1 MLRPAEVEGTGHQNL
16 KPQITH
22 LRGFKA
28 ESITDQQWDLRRLR
42 SASRCLRSWPTRTA
56 AGGPGHGD
64 LRTPLGYML
73 SPTPWFLLS
82 FLSIASV
89 CRKSGDNTGPCA
101 NSPRPLQ
108 PGCTRPRRQISC
120 AKREPGSEVNPVPV
134 YRAVRRCLPRV
145 ALPSLGFVL
154 YQGSPANPTP
164 AHQPPCPPSSA
175 TGAISRLLIQREGS
189 GSSLMETEHKLG
201 PAGSCWSWCLPC
213 PALALALRFRMA
225 PGSHS
230 GLWPFAWPS
239 SCRNRV
245 GFCPSAHPQ
254 LTL

>member
-1 MLRPAEVEGTGHQNL
+1 MGPQPRRTTVPHPPPTWPCCGRKLTKSDSGQRVGPPKGVTGTGHQNL

-120 AKREPGSEVNPVPV
+120 AKREICPTVFLKSWWKRKEKSKLGRKKTGTFSETFPWGF
-134 YRAVRRCLPRV
+134 LTGE
-145 ALPSLGFVL
+145 PSLFVL
-154 YQGSPANPTP
+154 GCPRSLQ
-164 AHQPPCPPSSA
+164 QPCP
-175 TGAISRLLIQREGS
+175 R
-189 GSSLMETEHKLG
+189 
-201 PAGSCWSWCLPC
+201 
-213 PALALALRFRMA
+213 
-225 PGSHS
+225 
-230 GLWPFAWPS
+230 
-239 SCRNRV
+239 
-245 GFCPSAHPQ
+245 
-254 LTL
+254 